1 MENDQKEVSVKFIN
15 KLDDKHDSNFYDR
28 TMDVVYCIRRLY
40 FKKQMYN
47 VKMIGTRIIDGL
59 VIPDTNKTMQADK
72 LIISWITNINRQLL
86 DLDEYKKR
94 KDDWKA
100 YKMAM
105 NETNNLLLEFVKK
118 YNTAL
123 DYFYR
128 KTNISKL
135 ADEEL
140 NNLFRNILIKSKNMY
155 KAPKCTVNKYGMSN
169 ELKSFSIREKIMKI
183 YTKEIKNFIEK
194 EKQE

>member
-86 DLDEYKKR
+86 DLDEYKK
-94 KDDWKA
+94 A
-100 YKMAM
+100 
-105 NETNNLLLEFVKK
+105 
-118 YNTAL
+118 
-123 DYFYR
+123 
-128 KTNISKL
+128 
-135 ADEEL
+135 
-140 NNLFRNILIKSKNMY
+140 
-155 KAPKCTVNKYGMSN
+155 
-169 ELKSFSIREKIMKI
+169 
-183 YTKEIKNFIEK
+183 
-194 EKQE
+194 